1 MKSDTER
8 KRKLLVIIF
17 PDWSKFYQ
25 TSHDLDMNLEAMD
38 ANIKVAN
45 INREIHKV
53 SPQPVVLD
61 IDSKVD
67 ELEIRASHR
76 SNPELTLCCFFWF
89 FSAK

>member
-1 MKSDTER
+1 
-8 KRKLLVIIF
+8 
-17 PDWSKFYQ
+17 
-25 TSHDLDMNLEAMD
+25 MNLEAMD

-67 ELEIRASHR
+67 ELEITASHR
-76 SNPELTLCCFFWF
+76 SNPELTLCWFFCV